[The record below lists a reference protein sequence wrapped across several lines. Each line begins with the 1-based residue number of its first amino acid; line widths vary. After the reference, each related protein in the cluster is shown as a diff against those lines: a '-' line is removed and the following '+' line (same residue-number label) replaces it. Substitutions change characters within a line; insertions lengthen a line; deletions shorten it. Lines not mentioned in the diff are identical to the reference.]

1 MNNKKIPIVP
11 PGGEHLILEL
21 WSNNTKI
28 LKSAEIMQHVCNIAA
43 EVAGATVITS
53 HFHHFGEEHGVSGV
67 VVLAESHISI
77 HTWPETG
84 YAAIDVFT
92 CGNCEPIKTLDVFE
106 NHLEAKDIRYQLIKR
121 PSGKIIEA
129 R

>member
-1 MNNKKIPIVP
+1 MAESNIPIVP

-21 WSNNTKI
+21 WSNGSDVLTCAGKI
-28 LKSAEIMQHVCNIAA
+28 KQICEDAA
-43 EVAGATVITS
+43 TEAGATVITS
-53 HFHHFGEEHGVSGV
+53 HFHHFGGGHGVSGV

-84 YAAIDVFT
+84 YSAIDVFM
-92 CGNCEPIKTLDVFE
+92 CGNSRPIKTLEIFKKEFDAREV
-106 NHLEAKDIRYQLIKR
+106 RYQLVKR

-129 R
+129 M

>member
-1 MNNKKIPIVP
+1 MTETNIPIVP

-21 WSNNTKI
+21 WSSGSGVLTSTGKI
-28 LKSAEIMQHVCNIAA
+28 KQICEDAA
-43 EVAGATVITS
+43 KEAGATVITS
-53 HFHHFGEEHGVSGV
+53 HFHHFGDGHGVSGV

-84 YAAIDVFT
+84 YSAIDVFM
-92 CGNCEPIKTLDVFE
+92 CGNSKPIKTLDIFKKE
-106 NHLEAKDIRYQLIKR
+106 FNARDARYQLIKR
-121 PSGKIIEA
+121 PSGKILEA

>member
-1 MNNKKIPIVP
+1 MTVTNIPIVP

-21 WSNNTKI
+21 WSNGSDVLRDADKI
-28 LKSAEIMQHVCNIAA
+28 SMICENAA
-43 EVAGATVITS
+43 KEAGATVITS
-53 HFHHFGEEHGVSGV
+53 HFHHFGDGHGVSGV

-84 YAAIDVFT
+84 YSAIDVFM
-92 CGNCEPIKTLDVFE
+92 CGNSKPIKTLEIFKKEFDSREV
-106 NHLEAKDIRYQLIKR
+106 RYQLIMR